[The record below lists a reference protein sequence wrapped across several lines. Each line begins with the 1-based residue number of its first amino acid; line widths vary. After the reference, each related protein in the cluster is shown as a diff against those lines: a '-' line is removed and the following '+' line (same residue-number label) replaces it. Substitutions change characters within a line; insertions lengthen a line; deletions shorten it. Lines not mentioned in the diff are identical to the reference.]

1 MKRVLQENYAVASDG
16 NTQECLNDVLA
27 CNPFKRGDEFCYDS
41 HSRCFQW
48 AEDGECGKNPSYM
61 MVNCRLACG
70 QCTAGADECVDHDRN
85 CKLWA
90 SEGECEVNPG
100 YMLVNCALS
109 CEQCSTTDST
119 DNDVASLS
127 AENIDSILGLEFGIL
142 QTIEGSEETRAKVQ
156 TVMREAG
163 RFMEHY
169 LAALKQKGISDIDA
183 LMQCYNTHR
192 LCALWAAEGECTSNS
207 EYMNKNCGPVCK
219 SCELSS
225 NPTVSIN

>member
-1 MKRVLQENYAVASDG
+1 
-16 NTQECLNDVLA
+16 
-27 CNPFKRGDEFCYDS
+27 
-41 HSRCFQW
+41 
-48 AEDGECGKNPSYM
+48 
-61 MVNCRLACG
+61 
-70 QCTAGADECVDHDRN
+70 
-85 CKLWA
+85 
-90 SEGECEVNPG
+90 
-100 YMLVNCALS
+100 MLVNCALS

-119 DNDVASLS
+119 VSDEASLP

-142 QTIEGSEETRAKVQ
+142 QTIEGSEETWAKVQ

-183 LMQCYNTHR
+183 LMQCYNAHR

-207 EYMNKNCGPVCK
+207 VYMDKNCGPVCK

-225 NPTVSIN
+225 NPTVSINWFTNSTVVIHRQFNDRSKSPMFYRTVSLVDQGLCIVFIETILW